1 MPTAQSTSLENYRFP
16 RVASLNEDDGW
27 FCRSLKPSIVSRLRE
42 RRSLVAGGPP
52 ELLHV
57 HASIGCAATAA
68 GAFIALCVLATKA
81 LTGAAEVFGEGCL
94 LRLSS
99 VLIQTGA
106 LLLGI
111 GLLASVVRRMFLSG
125 RLPIDRNK
133 RTNIRV
139 PRRL

>member
-1 MPTAQSTSLENYRFP
+1 MTDPRDFETRAEMDRRLDAQARMTTPTP
-16 RVASLNEDDGW
+16 WGW
-27 FCRSLKPSIVSRLRE
+27 I
-42 RRSLVAGGPP
+42 
-52 ELLHV
+52 
-57 HASIGCAATAA
+57 AA